1 MIKKTDKIAYRQK
14 SIEQLKA
21 ELLLIRKKLAQDCF
35 KLSMGQIKD
44 TSVIK
49 KSKYMISFISTLIN
63 ESKPKRSPPL
73 EEESTKNN
81 DNK

>member
-49 KSKYMISFISTLIN
+49 KSKYMISFISTLIK
-63 ESKPKRSPPL
+63 EK
-73 EEESTKNN
+73 ESTKNN